1 MRWRLA
7 IAGLVLLLA
16 GPAFGQIVPGTGR
29 RVPQIGDDFEDPK
42 WSFRTAGKKSSLEN
56 DGRIRYPKARSR
68 NGRWDEGTK
77 RGHPDKIERVATPAG
92 GLPGSKGALLLQS
105 MHTGIPGKKT
115 NQQQQDDLMA
125 RTFETSVANS
135 PNYVVRVYL
144 PPFEEWEKR
153 SGSTFGFRVGARAT
167 MQDQHVTR
175 RYGKRMQR
183 TFEPV
188 ELEQVEPYWP
198 GMFIQ
203 FLSTADSDRQQD
215 AAMLVC
221 RAARTGKEFPGIA
234 LTPGWWTL
242 GLSFT
247 PDGAVH
253 YFASEGVDNLT
264 ASDRIGSS
272 FAYNF
277 HADTVTTMFFNI
289 CSPDDGETWST
300 PWIIDD
306 PAMYV
311 GSGRIESDHATLEP
325 EKRVGGFLK
334 GLFR

>member
-1 MRWRLA
+1 MVV
-7 IAGLVLLLA
+7 GLVLLLA

-29 RVPQIGDDFEDPK
+29 RVPHVGDDFEDVR
-42 WSFRTAGKKSSLEN
+42 WSFRTAGRKSSQEN
-56 DGRIRYPKARSR
+56 DGRVRFPKGRSR

-77 RGHPDKIERVATPAG
+77 RGHPDKIERVETPAG

-115 NQQQQDDLMA
+115 NRQQQDDLMA
-125 RTFETSVANS
+125 RTFQTSVSNS
-135 PNYVVRVYL
+135 PNYLVRVYL

-167 MQDQHVTR
+167 TQDQVVSH
-175 RYGKRMQR
+175 RYGKRIR
-183 TFEPV
+183 RSFEPV
-188 ELEQVEPYWP
+188 MLDQVEAYWP

-203 FLSTADSDRQQD
+203 FLSKEDSERETD

-253 YFASEGVDNLT
+253 YFAAEGVGRLT
-264 ASDRIGSS
+264 ANDRISS
-272 FAYNF
+272 SYPYNF

-289 CSPDDGETWST
+289 CSPDDGKTWST
-300 PWIIDD
+300 AWIIDD
-306 PAMYV
+306 PEMYV
-311 GSGRIESDHATLEP
+311 GSGRIESDHATVAP
-325 EKRVGGFLK
+325 QRKVGGFLK